1 MLGSGHHHTSPRSI
15 QVWEADRE
23 VVQQHAPPTAEAA
36 ISPLVCHDSTLVLF
50 DQVCSMRGPHPVQ
63 VWEVDRKMLQQHA
76 LPTVEAY
83 GYTTETLLR
92 ALDMDE
98 FLPGPVGAPAKLL
111 GGPRVSRR
119 AIRAGRYYLATYCK
133 RHVAA
138 AMSCSQLGDVLCPSH
153 CVVRTGN

>member
-1 MLGSGHHHTSPRSI
+1 MICTVHGRKCRAH
-15 QVWEADRE
+15 
-23 VVQQHAPPTAEAA
+23 PPEPC
-36 ISPLVCHDSTLVLF
+36 SLLSCD
-50 DQVCSMRGPHPVQ
+50 DQVLLVK
-63 VWEVDRKMLQQHA
+63 VWEVDKKLLQQHA

-119 AIRAGRYYLATYCK
+119 AIRAGRC
-133 RHVAA
+133 
-138 AMSCSQLGDVLCPSH
+138 
-153 CVVRTGN
+153 

>member
-1 MLGSGHHHTSPRSI
+1 M
-15 QVWEADRE
+15 
-23 VVQQHAPPTAEAA
+23 
-36 ISPLVCHDSTLVLF
+36 
-50 DQVCSMRGPHPVQ
+50 Q

-119 AIRAGRYYLATYCK
+119 AIRAGR
-133 RHVAA
+133 
-138 AMSCSQLGDVLCPSH
+138 CSFCSLPAQADKLRCLCPWQ
-153 CVVRTGN
+153 

>member
-1 MLGSGHHHTSPRSI
+1 ML
-15 QVWEADRE
+15 QCVA
-23 VVQQHAPPTAEAA
+23 
-36 ISPLVCHDSTLVLF
+36 HDTGVGAL
-50 DQVCSMRGPHPVQ
+50 Q
-63 VWEVDRKMLQQHA
+63 VWEVDRKLLQQHA

-119 AIRAGRYYLATYCK
+119 AIRAGRCK
-133 RHVAA
+133 THPFQLTIQTK
-138 AMSCSQLGDVLCPSH
+138 SCNIDSPSDARVLNSDD
-153 CVVRTGN
+153 

>member
-1 MLGSGHHHTSPRSI
+1 MGWEGRQRGAAAACAAHPGSLWILTQSLQACECLGEPAKECVGLCCISYEGCSG
-15 QVWEADRE
+15 
-23 VVQQHAPPTAEAA
+23 
-36 ISPLVCHDSTLVLF
+36 
-50 DQVCSMRGPHPVQ
+50 Q
-63 VWEVDRKMLQQHA
+63 VWEVDRKLLQQHA

-119 AIRAGRYYLATYCK
+119 AIRAGRCN
-133 RHVAA
+133 
-138 AMSCSQLGDVLCPSH
+138 LCPL
-153 CVVRTGN
+153 C